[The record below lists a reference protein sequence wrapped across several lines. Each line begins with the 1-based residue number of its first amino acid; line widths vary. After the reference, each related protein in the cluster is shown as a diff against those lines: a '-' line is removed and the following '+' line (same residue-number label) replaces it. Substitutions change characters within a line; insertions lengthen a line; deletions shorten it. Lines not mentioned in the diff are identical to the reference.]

1 MTQDLVKPAGALAAD
16 AARELDALG
25 LDRDAPRVDRAE
37 VVSSKSPTR
46 CASAASSCAST
57 AEPWKRRSVLNSL
70 RALAHEAL
78 EGELAHVDF
87 W

>member
-1 MTQDLVKPAGALAAD
+1 MRRASWMPLGWIVTRLAWIAQ
-16 AARELDALG
+16 RF
-25 LDRDAPRVDRAE
+25 
-37 VVSSKSPTR
+37 VSSKSPTR

-70 RALAHEAL
+70 RDLAHEAL